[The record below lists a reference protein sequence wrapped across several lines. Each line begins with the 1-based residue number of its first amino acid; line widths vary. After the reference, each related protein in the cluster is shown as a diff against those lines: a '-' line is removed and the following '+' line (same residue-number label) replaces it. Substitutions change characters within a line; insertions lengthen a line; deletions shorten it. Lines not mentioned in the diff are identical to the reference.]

1 MKSDAQ
7 VDTKTQKSHIS
18 TQRAMAGKKQK
29 RLNHRSIMNCSTLTR
44 KMLAGMIIACLS
56 ITSCSKKKEIKIA
69 NATPGDTLAIVGDE
83 TVVLERAFTPGQPNG
98 LFDGGINIHSNGK
111 PTRLAEVNV
120 VCSMPDLPNWPEYDN
135 IYGRWLEDGEQPGEK
150 GGDTDWQLLI
160 YFDGDKKSSSE
171 GEVPSWAS
179 RLAQNLCR
187 KGDFRDN

>member
-1 MKSDAQ
+1 M
-7 VDTKTQKSHIS
+7 DTKTPKSHIS
-18 TQRAMAGKKQK
+18 IQTAMAGKDQK
-29 RLNHRSIMNCSTLTR
+29 HLVRSSIMNRSKPTGKL
-44 KMLAGMIIACLS
+44 LAGMIIACLS
-56 ITSCSKKKEIKIA
+56 ITSCSSKKEIKIA
-69 NATPGDTLAIVGDE
+69 DATPGDTLAIVKDE
-83 TVVLERAFTPGQPNG
+83 TVVLVSEFKPGQPNG
-98 LFDGGINIHSNGK
+98 LFDGGIKVDSKGK

-120 VCSMPDLPNWPEYDN
+120 VCSMPNLPNWPEYDN

-160 YFDGDKKSSSE
+160 YFDGDKKSTGE

>member
-1 MKSDAQ
+1 MGGEDS
-7 VDTKTQKSHIS
+7 
-18 TQRAMAGKKQK
+18 GGPKQ
-29 RLNHRSIMNCSTLTR
+29 RLNQVEM
-44 KMLAGMIIACLS
+44 
-56 ITSCSKKKEIKIA
+56 
-69 NATPGDTLAIVGDE
+69 
-83 TVVLERAFTPGQPNG
+83 
-98 LFDGGINIHSNGK
+98 HSLHLL
-111 PTRLAEVNV
+111 TRLAEVNV

-160 YFDGDKKSSSE
+160 YFDGDKKSSGE

>member
-1 MKSDAQ
+1 M
-7 VDTKTQKSHIS
+7 S
-18 TQRAMAGKKQK
+18 TQRDVTGNVQK
-29 RLNHRSIMNCSTLTR
+29 RLNQGSIMNRSDRTG
-44 KMLAGMIIACLS
+44 KMLAGMLIACLS
-56 ITSCSKKKEIKIA
+56 ITSCSANKETKIS
-69 NATPGDTLAIVGDE
+69 NARPGDTLAIVGDAS
-83 TVVLERAFTPGQPNG
+83 VILDNPFKPGQPNG
-98 LFDGGINIHSNGK
+98 LFDGGIKVGSKGK

-160 YFDGDKKSSSE
+160 YFDGDKKSSGE